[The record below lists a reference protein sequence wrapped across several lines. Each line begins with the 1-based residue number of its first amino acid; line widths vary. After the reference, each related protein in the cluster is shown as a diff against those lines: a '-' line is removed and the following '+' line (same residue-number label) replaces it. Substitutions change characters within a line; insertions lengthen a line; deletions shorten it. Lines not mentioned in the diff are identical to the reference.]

1 MCILYIGDINMNYE
15 LIKYENWDD
24 FNLKDDLLRGI
35 YSYGFENPSNIQQIA
50 IKPALDKR
58 DLIAQAQSG
67 SGKTGT
73 FTISIL
79 ELININ
85 VNQTQAIVVAPTREL
100 ATQISNV
107 FSNIGSF
114 MQNLKIKTLVG
125 GSPIQKDISYLKY
138 KKPHVII
145 GCIGRINDMVNRKLL
160 QIEELKILCLDEAD
174 ELLSNTFRIQMQQLI
189 TNINKSAQILIYS
202 ATMSNEIINLTNLF
216 MNDPVKIIVEKEKL
230 SLECIEQMFIPLN
243 SDMHKYE
250 MLKYIFEK
258 VSITQCIIYVNDINR
273 VQELTDAM
281 NKDGFHVCCIHG
293 SCERTER
300 DNILHDFRNGKFRVL
315 ISSNITA
322 RGIDIQ
328 QIGIVINFDVPKNV
342 NTYLH
347 RIGRSGRWGRKGIA
361 INFVTRYDVHH
372 MKKIENHYKI
382 SITEL
387 NPNLNIE
394 L

>member
-1 MCILYIGDINMNYE
+1 MNYE
-15 LIKYENWDD
+15 IIKYENWNN

-85 VNQTQAIVVAPTREL
+85 VNQTQAVVVAPTREL

-114 MQNLKIKTLVG
+114 MKNLKIKTLVG

-160 QIEELKILCLDEAD
+160 HIDDLKILCLDEAD
-174 ELLSNTFRIQMQQLI
+174 ELLSNTFRIHMQQLI
-189 TNINKSAQILIYS
+189 TNINKSTQILIYS

-281 NKDGFHVCCIHG
+281 NKDGFPVCCIHG

-300 DNILHDFRNGKFRVL
+300 DNILQDFRNGKFRVL

-347 RIGRSGRWGRKGIA
+347 RIGRSGRWGRKGMA

-387 NPNLNIE
+387 NPNVNIE

>member
-1 MCILYIGDINMNYE
+1 
-15 LIKYENWDD
+15 
-24 FNLKDDLLRGI
+24 
-35 YSYGFENPSNIQQIA
+35 
-50 IKPALDKR
+50 
-58 DLIAQAQSG
+58 
-67 SGKTGT
+67 
-73 FTISIL
+73 
-79 ELININ
+79 
-85 VNQTQAIVVAPTREL
+85 
-100 ATQISNV
+100 
-107 FSNIGSF
+107 
-114 MQNLKIKTLVG
+114 
-125 GSPIQKDISYLKY
+125 
-138 KKPHVII
+138 
-145 GCIGRINDMVNRKLL
+145 
-160 QIEELKILCLDEAD
+160 
-174 ELLSNTFRIQMQQLI
+174 MQQLI

-216 MNDPVKIIVEKEKL
+216 MNDPVKIIVEKEKI

-281 NKDGFHVCCIHG
+281 NKDGFPVCCIHG
-293 SCERTER
+293 SCDRADR
-300 DNILHDFRNGKFRVL
+300 DNILQDFRNGKFRVL

-328 QIGIVINFDVPKNV
+328 QIGVVINFDVPKNV

-347 RIGRSGRWGRKGIA
+347 RIGRSGRWGRKGMA

-372 MKKIENHYKI
+372 MKKIETHYKI
-382 SITEL
+382 TITEL
-387 NPNLNIE
+387 NPNVNIE

>member
-1 MCILYIGDINMNYE
+1 MKTE
-15 LIKYENWDD
+15 LIKYENWND

-35 YSYGFENPSNIQQIA
+35 YSYGFEKPSNIQQIA

-85 VNQTQAIVVAPTREL
+85 INQTQAIVVAPTREL

-107 FSNIGSF
+107 FSKLGSF
-114 MQNLKIKTLVG
+114 LKNLKIKTLIG
-125 GSPIQKDISYLKY
+125 GSSIQKDISYLKY
-138 KKPHVII
+138 KKPHVIV

-160 QIEELKILCLDEAD
+160 HINDLKILCLDEAD
-174 ELLSNTFRIQMQQLI
+174 ELLTNTFRIQTQQLI
-189 TNINKSAQILIYS
+189 SNISKSAQVLIYS
-202 ATMSNEIINLTNLF
+202 ATMSTEVLNLTNLF
-216 MNDPVKIIVEKEKL
+216 MNDPIKIIVEKEKL
-230 SLECIEQMFIPLN
+230 SLECIEQFFIPLN
-243 SDMHKYE
+243 SDMHKYD

-258 VSITQCIIYVNDINR
+258 ISITQCIIYINDINR

-281 NKDGFHVCCIHG
+281 IKDGFPVCCIHG

-300 DNILHDFRNGKFRVL
+300 DNILQDFRNGKFRVL

-328 QIGIVINFDVPKNV
+328 QIGIVINFDIPKNV

-347 RIGRSGRWGRKGIA
+347 RIGRSGRWGRKGMA
-361 INFVTRYDVHH
+361 INFITRYDVNY
-372 MKKIENHYKI
+372 MRKIENYYKI
-382 SITEL
+382 SINEL
-387 NPNLNIE
+387 NPDINIE
-394 L
+394 I

>member
-1 MCILYIGDINMNYE
+1 MDYNNMNYE
-15 LIKYENWDD
+15 IIKYENWNN

-85 VNQTQAIVVAPTREL
+85 VNQTQAVVVAPTREL

-114 MQNLKIKTLVG
+114 MKNLKIKTLVG

-160 QIEELKILCLDEAD
+160 HIDDLKILCLDEAD
-174 ELLSNTFRIQMQQLI
+174 ELLSNTFRIHMQQLI
-189 TNINKSAQILIYS
+189 TNINKSTQILIYS

-281 NKDGFHVCCIHG
+281 NKDGFPVCCIHG

-300 DNILHDFRNGKFRVL
+300 DNILQDFRNGKFRVL

-347 RIGRSGRWGRKGIA
+347 RIGRSGRWGRKGMA

-387 NPNLNIE
+387 NPNVNIE

>member
-1 MCILYIGDINMNYE
+1 MDHNNTNYE
-15 LIKYENWDD
+15 IIKYENWNN

-35 YSYGFENPSNIQQIA
+35 YSYGFEKPSNIQQIA

-125 GSPIQKDISYLKY
+125 GSPIQRDISYLKY
-138 KKPHVII
+138 KNPHVII

-160 QIEELKILCLDEAD
+160 HIEELKILCLDEAD

-216 MNDPVKIIVEKEKL
+216 MNDPVKIIVEKEKI
-230 SLECIEQMFIPLN
+230 SLESIEQMFIPLN

-281 NKDGFHVCCIHG
+281 NKDGFPVCCIHG
-293 SCERTER
+293 SCDRADR
-300 DNILHDFRNGKFRVL
+300 DNILQDFRNGKFRVL

-328 QIGIVINFDVPKNV
+328 QIGVVINFDVPKNV

-347 RIGRSGRWGRKGIA
+347 RIGRSGRWGRKGMA

-382 SITEL
+382 TITEL
-387 NPNLNIE
+387 NPNVNIE

>member
-1 MCILYIGDINMNYE
+1 MDHNNTNYE
-15 LIKYENWDD
+15 IIKYENWNN

-35 YSYGFENPSNIQQIA
+35 YSYGFEKPSNIQQIA

-125 GSPIQKDISYLKY
+125 GSPIQRDISYLKY
-138 KKPHVII
+138 KNPHVII

-160 QIEELKILCLDEAD
+160 HIEELKILCLDEAD

-216 MNDPVKIIVEKEKL
+216 MNDPVKIIVEKEKI

-281 NKDGFHVCCIHG
+281 NKDGFPVCCIHG
-293 SCERTER
+293 SCDRADR
-300 DNILHDFRNGKFRVL
+300 DNILQDFRNGKFRVL

-328 QIGIVINFDVPKNV
+328 QIGVVINFDVPKNV

-347 RIGRSGRWGRKGIA
+347 RIGRSGRWGRKGMA

-382 SITEL
+382 TITEL
-387 NPNLNIE
+387 NPNVNIE

>member
-1 MCILYIGDINMNYE
+1 MDYNNMNYE
-15 LIKYENWDD
+15 IIKYENWNN

-114 MQNLKIKTLVG
+114 MKNLKIKTLVG

-160 QIEELKILCLDEAD
+160 HIEDLKILCLDEAD

-189 TNINKSAQILIYS
+189 TNINKSAQMLIYS
-202 ATMSNEIINLTNLF
+202 ATMSNEIINLTKLF

-281 NKDGFHVCCIHG
+281 NKDGFPVCCIHG
-293 SCERTER
+293 SCDRTER
-300 DNILHDFRNGKFRVL
+300 DNILQDFRNGKFRVL

-347 RIGRSGRWGRKGIA
+347 RIGRSGRWGRKGMA

-387 NPNLNIE
+387 NPDVNIE

>member
-1 MCILYIGDINMNYE
+1 MNYE
-15 LIKYENWDD
+15 IIKYEYWNN

-85 VNQTQAIVVAPTREL
+85 INQTQAIVVAPTREL

-114 MQNLKIKTLVG
+114 MKNLKIKTLVG

-160 QIEELKILCLDEAD
+160 HIEELKILCLDEAD

-189 TNINKSAQILIYS
+189 TNINKSAQMLIYS
-202 ATMSNEIINLTNLF
+202 ATMSNEIINLTKLF
-216 MNDPVKIIVEKEKL
+216 MNDPVKITVEKEKL

-250 MLKYIFEK
+250 MLKYLFEK
-258 VSITQCIIYVNDINR
+258 ISITQCIIYVNDINR

-281 NKDGFHVCCIHG
+281 NKDGFPVCCIHG

-300 DNILHDFRNGKFRVL
+300 DNILQDFRNGKFRVL

-347 RIGRSGRWGRKGIA
+347 RIGRSGRWGRKGMA

-387 NPNLNIE
+387 NPDVNIE

>member
-1 MCILYIGDINMNYE
+1 MNYE
-15 LIKYENWDD
+15 IIKYENWNN

-114 MQNLKIKTLVG
+114 MKNLKIKTLVG

-160 QIEELKILCLDEAD
+160 HIEELKVLCLDEAD
-174 ELLSNTFRIQMQQLI
+174 ELLSNTFRIQMQQLM
-189 TNINKSAQILIYS
+189 NIHQ
-202 ATMSNEIINLTNLF
+202 
-216 MNDPVKIIVEKEKL
+216 
-230 SLECIEQMFIPLN
+230 
-243 SDMHKYE
+243 
-250 MLKYIFEK
+250 
-258 VSITQCIIYVNDINR
+258 
-273 VQELTDAM
+273 
-281 NKDGFHVCCIHG
+281 
-293 SCERTER
+293 
-300 DNILHDFRNGKFRVL
+300 
-315 ISSNITA
+315 
-322 RGIDIQ
+322 
-328 QIGIVINFDVPKNV
+328 
-342 NTYLH
+342 
-347 RIGRSGRWGRKGIA
+347 
-361 INFVTRYDVHH
+361 
-372 MKKIENHYKI
+372 
-382 SITEL
+382 
-387 NPNLNIE
+387 
-394 L
+394 

>member
-1 MCILYIGDINMNYE
+1 MNYE
-15 LIKYENWDD
+15 IIKYENWNN

-114 MQNLKIKTLVG
+114 MKNLKIKTLVG

-160 QIEELKILCLDEAD
+160 HIEDLKILCLDEAD

-189 TNINKSAQILIYS
+189 TNINKSAQMLIYS
-202 ATMSNEIINLTNLF
+202 ATMSNEIINLTKLF

-281 NKDGFHVCCIHG
+281 NKDGFPVCCIHG
-293 SCERTER
+293 SCDRTER
-300 DNILHDFRNGKFRVL
+300 DNILQDFRNGKFRVL

-347 RIGRSGRWGRKGIA
+347 RIGRSGRWGRKGMA

-387 NPNLNIE
+387 NPDVNIE

>member
-1 MCILYIGDINMNYE
+1 MNNE
-15 LIKYENWDD
+15 LIKYEKWDEL
-24 FNLKDDLLRGI
+24 NLKDNLLRGI
-35 YSYGFENPSNIQQIA
+35 YSYGFEQPSHIQQIA

-85 VNQTQAIVVAPTREL
+85 INQTQAIVVAPTREL

-114 MQNLKIKTLVG
+114 MDNLKIKTLVG
-125 GSPIQKDISYLKY
+125 GNPIQKDISYLKY
-138 KKPHVII
+138 KKPHII
-145 GCIGRINDMVNRKLL
+145 VGCIGRINDMVNRKLL
-160 QIEELKILCLDEAD
+160 HIDNLKILCLDEAD
-174 ELLSNTFRIQMQQLI
+174 ELLSNTFRSQIQQLI
-189 TNINKSAQILIYS
+189 TNISKTAQILIYS
-202 ATMSNEIINLTNLF
+202 ATMSNEIIKLTDLF
-216 MNDPVKIIVEKEKL
+216 MNDPIKIIVEKEKL
-230 SLECIEQMFIPLN
+230 SLECIEQFFIPLN
-243 SDMHKYE
+243 GDLDKYE

-258 VSITQCIIYVNDINR
+258 ISITQCIIYVNDVNR

-281 NKDGFHVCCIHG
+281 TKDGFPVCCIHG
-293 SCERTER
+293 SCSRSER
-300 DNILHDFRNGKFRVL
+300 DDTLHNFRNGKFRVL
-315 ISSNITA
+315 ISSNVTA

-347 RIGRSGRWGRKGIA
+347 RIGRSGRWGRKGKA
-361 INFVTRYDVHH
+361 INFVTKYDVYH
-372 MKKIENHYKI
+372 MRKIENHYKI
-382 SITEL
+382 SINQL
-387 NPNLNIE
+387 NPEISINL
-394 L
+394 

>member
-1 MCILYIGDINMNYE
+1 MDYNNMNYE
-15 LIKYENWDD
+15 IIKYENWDN

-85 VNQTQAIVVAPTREL
+85 VNKTQAIVVAPTREL

-114 MQNLKIKTLVG
+114 MKNLKIKTLVG

-160 QIEELKILCLDEAD
+160 QIDELKILCLDEAD
-174 ELLSNTFRIQMQQLI
+174 ELLSNTFRIQMQHLI
-189 TNINKSAQILIYS
+189 QNINKSAQILIYS
-202 ATMSNEIINLTNLF
+202 ATISNEIIELTNLF

-250 MLKYIFEK
+250 MLKYLFEK
-258 VSITQCIIYVNDINR
+258 ISITQCIIYVNDINR

-281 NKDGFHVCCIHG
+281 NKDGFPVCCIHG
-293 SCERTER
+293 SCERAER

-347 RIGRSGRWGRKGIA
+347 RIGRSGRWGRKGMA

-372 MKKIENHYKI
+372 MRKIENHYKI

-387 NPNLNIE
+387 NPDVNIE
-394 L
+394 M

>member
-1 MCILYIGDINMNYE
+1 MNYE
-15 LIKYENWDD
+15 IIKYENWNN

-114 MQNLKIKTLVG
+114 MKNLKIKTLVG

-160 QIEELKILCLDEAD
+160 HIEELKVLCLDEAD

-281 NKDGFHVCCIHG
+281 NKDGFPVCCIHG

-300 DNILHDFRNGKFRVL
+300 DNILQDFRNGKFRVL

-347 RIGRSGRWGRKGIA
+347 RIGRSGRWGRKGMA
-361 INFVTRYDVHH
+361 INFVTSYDVHH

-387 NPNLNIE
+387 NPDVNIE

>member
-1 MCILYIGDINMNYE
+1 M
-15 LIKYENWDD
+15 K
-24 FNLKDDLLRGI
+24 
-35 YSYGFENPSNIQQIA
+35 
-50 IKPALDKR
+50 
-58 DLIAQAQSG
+58 
-67 SGKTGT
+67 
-73 FTISIL
+73 
-79 ELININ
+79 
-85 VNQTQAIVVAPTREL
+85 
-100 ATQISNV
+100 
-107 FSNIGSF
+107 
-114 MQNLKIKTLVG
+114 NLKIKTLVG

-160 QIEELKILCLDEAD
+160 HIEELKILCLDEAD

-281 NKDGFHVCCIHG
+281 NKDGFPVCCIHG

-300 DNILHDFRNGKFRVL
+300 DNILQDFRNGKFRVL

-347 RIGRSGRWGRKGIA
+347 RIGRSGRWGRKGMA

-382 SITEL
+382 TITEL
-387 NPNLNIE
+387 NPNVNIE

>member
-1 MCILYIGDINMNYE
+1 MNYE
-15 LIKYENWDD
+15 IIKYENWNN

-114 MQNLKIKTLVG
+114 MKNLKIKTLVG

-160 QIEELKILCLDEAD
+160 HIEELKILCLDEAD

-281 NKDGFHVCCIHG
+281 NKDGFPVCCIHG

-300 DNILHDFRNGKFRVL
+300 DNILQDFRNGKFRVL

-347 RIGRSGRWGRKGIA
+347 RIGRSGRWGRKGMA

-387 NPNLNIE
+387 NPDVNIE